1 MLYTVLALAVC
12 FAFLNGFHD
21 SASLVAVVISSRA
34 MRPRV
39 ALLWTALGEF
49 IGPFLFGVAVAKT
62 LGADLLNPQGLTLE
76 ALAAGLTGA
85 ILWNLLTW
93 WLAIPSSSSHALVG
107 GLLGPTLLLQGMM
120 GISWEGLKKVLIA
133 LFLSPILGFLAGY
146 LLMRFWFWALQNAT
160 PRINLFFRRGQTLTS
175 FLLALTHGSNDG
187 QKSMGVMVLALM
199 LAGRLSTFQ
208 VPLWVVVACAGA
220 IALGVGLGAWRLI
233 RTLGGRIFRIRA
245 VHGFTSQTAGGAVIG
260 LAAWLGGPVSTTHVL
275 NSAIMG
281 AGAAE
286 RLTKVRWG
294 VVRDMVVAWVLTI
307 PISALMAIAAYW
319 ALISLQQRFG
329 FPMG

>member
-1 MLYTVLALAVC
+1 MLYTVLALALA

-34 MRPRV
+34 MRPRM

-49 IGPFLFGVAVAKT
+49 LGPFLFGIAVART

-76 ALAAGLTGA
+76 TLAAGLLGA
-85 ILWNLLTW
+85 MTWNLITW

-107 GLLGPTLLLQGMM
+107 GLIGPALLVQGLT
-120 GISWEGLKKVLIA
+120 GISWKGMQKVLLA
-133 LFLSPILGFLAGY
+133 LFLSPVLGFVAGFW
-146 LLMRFWFWALQNAT
+146 LMRFWFWALQNAT
-160 PRINLFFRRGQTLTS
+160 PRINLLFRRGQTLTA

-187 QKSMGVMVLALM
+187 QKTMGIMVLALM
-199 LAGRLSTFQ
+199 LAGQLSAFY
-208 VPLWVVVACAGA
+208 VPLWVLTSCAAA
-220 IALGVGLGAWRLI
+220 IALGVALGAWRLI

-245 VHGFTSQTAGGAVIG
+245 VHGFTAQAAGGAVIG
-260 LAAWLGGPVSTTHVL
+260 AAAWLGGPVSTTHVL

-294 VVRDMVVAWVLTI
+294 VVREMLIAWLLTI
-307 PISALMAIAAYW
+307 PVSALLAV
-319 ALISLQQRFG
+319 G
-329 FPMG
+329 FYGLLMYGQSQGWW